1 MAKFLNKKEQV
12 YDLKLTS
19 YGHHLL
25 STGKFK
31 PVYYAFYDDN
41 VIYDIRYASG
51 SASASIEP
59 QNNIHERIK
68 ENTSYLEGQV
78 LFSEVERNINK
89 ITELDFFETDIT
101 PTMITPA
108 EDFNKINKMI
118 GDAWLDG
125 DTNKAP
131 AWKVVALDGKILS
144 SSYYDHNR
152 QTHDQ
157 QINFD
162 LLYSLKAVDPL
173 FRVNPNEIAQLEN
186 ATPIFA
192 DGQRIVLEPDDAM
205 VYVEEVNTQLL
216 TENFDIEVFHLSG
229 AVGATATYTQE
240 SGTPSAITGKT
251 LTLEDALGTTHTM
264 TFNSSAGTTTSTI
277 IYVNGLNKPTIVK
290 QIITAINL
298 ARDAGLIGITASRV
312 NPSTISLVMD
322 TTAYP
327 EAGNDKTITG
337 TIINDDSLATAVDFG
352 GGASAVMKR
361 KYFQKDI
368 QQIKDGI
375 MLTETP
381 LQNTPDSYTTNSVE
395 YYFDILTD
403 VQVNHTKACVGAE
416 SFNKQSYYV
425 DLDFDC
431 TRTDEEIMFY
441 DIYGPVTEPEICQD

>member
-59 QNNIHERIK
+59 QNDIHKRIK

-78 LFSEVERNINK
+78 LFSEIERNISK

-152 QTHDQ
+152 LTHDQ

-229 AVGATATYTQE
+229 AVGASATYTQE
-240 SGTPSAITGKT
+240 SGTPDDIDEET
-251 LTLEDALGTTHTM
+251 LILEDALGTTLTM
-264 TFNSSAGTTTSTI
+264 TFDSGTTTTTSTTI
-277 IYVNGLNKPTIVK
+277 GVSGLNKPAIVK
-290 QIITAINL
+290 QIIIAINSGS
-298 ARDAGLIGITASRV
+298 AAGSIGITASRV

-322 TTAYP
+322 VTAYP

-337 TIINDDSLATAVDFG
+337 SIINDDSLATAVDFG

-431 TRTDEEIMFY
+431 TRTDEEIVFY
-441 DIYGPVTEPEICQD
+441 DIYGPATEPEICQD

>member
-152 QTHDQ
+152 QSHDQ

-264 TFNSSAGTTTSTI
+264 TFDSSAGTTTSTI
-277 IYVNGLNKPTIVK
+277 IYVNGLNKPAIVK
-290 QIITAINL
+290 QIIIAINL
-298 ARDAGLIGITASRV
+298 GSAEGLIGITASRV
-312 NPSTISLVMD
+312 NPSTTSLVMD

-337 TIINDDSLATAVDFG
+337 TIINDASLATAVDFG

>member
-192 DGQRIVLEPDDAM
+192 DG
-205 VYVEEVNTQLL
+205 
-216 TENFDIEVFHLSG
+216 H
-229 AVGATATYTQE
+229 TYFC
-240 SGTPSAITGKT
+240 G
-251 LTLEDALGTTHTM
+251 
-264 TFNSSAGTTTSTI
+264 
-277 IYVNGLNKPTIVK
+277 
-290 QIITAINL
+290 
-298 ARDAGLIGITASRV
+298 R
-312 NPSTISLVMD
+312 
-322 TTAYP
+322 
-327 EAGNDKTITG
+327 
-337 TIINDDSLATAVDFG
+337 
-352 GGASAVMKR
+352 
-361 KYFQKDI
+361 
-368 QQIKDGI
+368 
-375 MLTETP
+375 
-381 LQNTPDSYTTNSVE
+381 
-395 YYFDILTD
+395 
-403 VQVNHTKACVGAE
+403 TKNCFRA
-416 SFNKQSYYV
+416 
-425 DLDFDC
+425 
-431 TRTDEEIMFY
+431 
-441 DIYGPVTEPEICQD
+441 

>member
-59 QNNIHERIK
+59 QNDIHKRIK

-78 LFSEVERNINK
+78 LFSEIERNISK

-152 QTHDQ
+152 LTHDQ

-229 AVGATATYTQE
+229 AVGASATYTQE
-240 SGTPSAITGKT
+240 SGTPDDIDEET
-251 LTLEDALGTTHTM
+251 LILEDALGTTLTM
-264 TFNSSAGTTTSTI
+264 TFDSGTTTTTSTTI
-277 IYVNGLNKPTIVK
+277 GVSGSNKPAIVK
-290 QIITAINL
+290 QIIIAINSGS
-298 ARDAGLIGITASRV
+298 AAGSIGITASRV

-322 TTAYP
+322 VTAYP

-337 TIINDDSLATAVDFG
+337 SIINDDSLATAVDFG

-431 TRTDEEIMFY
+431 TRTDEEIVFY
-441 DIYGPVTEPEICQD
+441 DIYGPATEPEICQY